1 VFARSVRTLLVRFS
15 QNELKMDLSRA
26 IADINEE
33 IVSKRVA
40 AEQTGDDLELLR
52 SEAELRAL
60 LAAQIEIT
68 AEGAEA
74 EGADASDDNDSLVG
88 GKFVDQDQP
97 PVLPPSVVSRVR
109 EASLRAKAILRSR
122 SRRSSGLAQAPGN
135 VSTTTPTFDPS
146 HSFASSSALPA
157 SQSQPAV
164 PNTSFNK
171 ELFFCNLE
179 IRSLVVD
186 IAETPAAP
194 DAASPPTPLF
204 QLNLSNLNLSSRA
217 RSFDFRSS
225 LSLRSFALISNP
237 HPSVS
242 SELLTGFPSSQSK
255 LHSAF
260 PHLFNYQHHQHHHHR
275 GGAHGQSGSSGDA
288 ENKFLRVLVE
298 KTKKRQAS
306 SSPSLRLKVTLGSL
320 DLSLDQATLPS
331 QLAFLR
337 EKVRAKRQRLHL
349 FNSSPLT
356 PPPSG
361 PPRPPPYLPAAPPSR

>member
-97 PVLPPSVVSRVR
+97 LQVPVLPPSVVSRVR

-186 IAETPAAP
+186 IAEGEQSSTLEVKHAKQ
-194 DAASPPTPLF
+194 
-204 QLNLSNLNLSSRA
+204 QLPKCA
-217 RSFDFRSS
+217 
-225 LSLRSFALISNP
+225 
-237 HPSVS
+237 
-242 SELLTGFPSSQSK
+242 
-255 LHSAF
+255 
-260 PHLFNYQHHQHHHHR
+260 
-275 GGAHGQSGSSGDA
+275 
-288 ENKFLRVLVE
+288 
-298 KTKKRQAS
+298 
-306 SSPSLRLKVTLGSL
+306 
-320 DLSLDQATLPS
+320 
-331 QLAFLR
+331 
-337 EKVRAKRQRLHL
+337 
-349 FNSSPLT
+349 
-356 PPPSG
+356 
-361 PPRPPPYLPAAPPSR
+361 